1 MTIPQW
7 VVVGFVGVGFIGL
20 FVVIVRGQLS
30 NESAIRGMLSMQK
43 DMIRQHD
50 TVLEHLMIASDPDA
64 WRVKQVDKVRKERH
78 AEREKG
84 REEESDPIP
93 RRGVS

>member
-1 MTIPQW
+1 MSIPQL

-30 NESAIRGMLSMQK
+30 TERAVTGMLSMQK
-43 DMIRQHD
+43 DLMKQHD

-64 WRVKQVDKVRKERH
+64 WRVKQVDKIRKERH
-78 AEREKG
+78 AEREQR
-84 REEESDPIP
+84 REKEGDLGP